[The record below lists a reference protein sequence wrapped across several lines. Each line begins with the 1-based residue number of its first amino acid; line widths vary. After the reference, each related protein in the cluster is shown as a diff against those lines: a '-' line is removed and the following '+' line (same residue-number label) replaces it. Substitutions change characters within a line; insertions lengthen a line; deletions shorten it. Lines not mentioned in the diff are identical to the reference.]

1 MAKVK
6 GLLHFTGTLHG
17 LNFYMRKGVPI
28 ARAAGGGFNGN
39 AIKNH
44 PSMVRVRENGSE
56 FKGCMQDVKYFKQ
69 SLAPFLTQIKDGE
82 LHQRIVRLFTQIK
95 SCDAVSER
103 GKRNVGS
110 GLQTIAG
117 KACLEHAV
125 LTAGTSLQGILH
137 QPYRFDFVTG
147 LQLMD
152 FDGSLLD
159 FPGGATHLKLSV
171 GFLKFDFDHS
181 TYKLVVSASVYLDSD
196 SSGAYLLGPL
206 EANPEN
212 GTAVGV
218 VFAHYVQQV
227 NGVYYPLQQVSD
239 VVLEVV
245 YVG

>member
-28 ARAAGGGFNGN
+28 ARTAGGGFNGN

-56 FKGCMQDVKYFKQ
+56 FKGCMQTVKFFKQ

-82 LHQRIVRLFTQIK
+82 LHQRTVRLFTQIK
-95 SCDAVSER
+95 SCDVVSER

-110 GLQTIAG
+110 GLQTEAG
-117 KACLEHAV
+117 KAYLEHAV
-125 LTAGTSLQGILH
+125 LTVGTSLQGLLH
-137 QPYRFDFVTG
+137 QPYRFDFETG
-147 LQLMD
+147 LELLG
-152 FDGSLLD
+152 FDGKLLD

-171 GFLKFDFDHS
+171 GFLKFDFDHAAFR
-181 TYKLVVSASVYLDSD
+181 LVVSDSVYLNGDSMGD
-196 SSGAYLLGPL
+196 YLLGPL

-218 VFAHYVQQV
+218 VFAHYVQQLH
-227 NGVYYPLQQVSD
+227 GVYYPLKRASD

-245 YVG
+245 YVA